1 MDEDIDYAPSRLDQD
16 IVNSSQIRTVIRAFK
31 ENLFTLLFPRR
42 KEVPKTLIFAKS
54 DSHADDIVQIIREE
68 FAEGNNFCRKITYSV
83 TNPLL

>member
-1 MDEDIDYAPSRLDQD
+1 MDEDIDYVPSRLDQD

>member
-1 MDEDIDYAPSRLDQD
+1 MDEYIDYAPSRLDQD
-16 IVNSSQIRTVIRAFK
+16 IVNSSKIRTVIRAFK